1 MRATVATAAP
11 EVHIAR
17 LVVHAYPEDAQ
28 RIADAIKGREG
39 AVVHAQSPDGR
50 LVVTLEADGGDAIA
64 AAVVDIQRI
73 DGVLAASLVYQ
84 HSEPASAM
92 QDEVDLEDHAQGIR

>member
-1 MRATVATAAP
+1 MSASVATAGP
-11 EVHIAR
+11 EVHIAG
-17 LVVHAYPEDAQ
+17 LVVHAYPEDAP
-28 RIADAIKGREG
+28 RIAEAIRRRDG

-92 QDEVDLEDHAQGIR
+92 QDEVDLEDHAQGLR